1 MTALLFD
8 FFGTLVSYSPSRT
21 AQGYPR
27 THALMCDTL
36 ADPSWP
42 YARFVASI
50 DACYSA
56 LDRAADLD
64 DHEYSMTTIA
74 SAYLSSVLG
83 HPPSA
88 ALVAAFERTYLE
100 EWSSGVEFLDG
111 LDVLVKN
118 LRSRHRLAVV
128 SNTHSRTMVPDLLSR
143 MGIAPFIEAT
153 VLSVDLG
160 WRKPHP
166 AVYRTV
172 LDRLGITP
180 ADAVF
185 IGDSYAADYA
195 GPVAAGIPA
204 FLIDP
209 GRTADI
215 PADRR
220 LGSVFDLPARLAP

>member
-8 FFGTLVSYSPSRT
+8 FFGTLVSYSASRT
-21 AQGYPR
+21 TQGYPR
-27 THALMCDTL
+27 THALVSDALTS
-36 ADPSWP
+36 ADLP
-42 YARFVASI
+42 YADFLASL
-50 DACYSA
+50 DACYAA

-64 DHEYSMTTIA
+64 DREHSMTTIA
-74 SAYLSSVLG
+74 SAYLSSVLD
-83 HPPSA
+83 HQPSA

-111 LDVLVKN
+111 LDLLVQN

-128 SNTHSRTMVPDLLSR
+128 SNTHSPAMVPDLLSR
-143 MGIAPFIEAT
+143 MGIAPFIETT
-153 VLSVDLG
+153 VLSVDIG

-166 AVYRTV
+166 LVYRTV
-172 LDRLGITP
+172 LDRLGIAP

-185 IGDSYAADYA
+185 VGDSYAADYA

-209 GRTADI
+209 GQTADI
-215 PADRR
+215 PAGRR
-220 LGSVFDLPARLAP
+220 LGSVFDLPARLAQ